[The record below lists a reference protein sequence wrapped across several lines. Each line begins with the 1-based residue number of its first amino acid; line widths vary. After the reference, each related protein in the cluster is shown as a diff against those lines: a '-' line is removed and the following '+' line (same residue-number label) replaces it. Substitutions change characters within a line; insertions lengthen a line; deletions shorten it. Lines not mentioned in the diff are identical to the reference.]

1 MREGKYSD
9 HVYQKYIMPE
19 KKSFAESVAQS
30 LQLQAELNDE
40 RIVRKLT
47 YGNLISIKNTQQ
59 LVNALKQRKVR

>member
-1 MREGKYSD
+1 
-9 HVYQKYIMPE
+9 MPE